1 MLSFL
6 YNFVKRDNYYSLKIT
21 LMIDQYTLDKLKVKT
36 KSELKHHPQI
46 VDLYMILKACDERAR
61 ADLSRT
67 QNVSPNFH
75 PYEIKLGTLLR
86 MFGLKEKNYVAKKEN
101 LDKLARF
108 LGYPSHR
115 AILREARSKM
125 RSYADNRYS
134 GCDDERILYSICLQI
149 GTKISF
155 KYREGREI
163 TLVYNGDNL
172 FKVTR
177 TVISQM
183 KLDNLYEIMVIRE
196 RQPLACIEH
205 SNGATYI
212 CGKDGGIY
220 DIMVNNKSLTD
231 YISSL

>member
-1 MLSFL
+1 
-6 YNFVKRDNYYSLKIT
+6 
-21 LMIDQYTLDKLKVKT
+21 MIDQYTLNKLKAKT
-36 KSELKHHPQI
+36 KSELSHHPQI
-46 VDLYMILKACDERAR
+46 VDLCMMLKARDDREREL
-61 ADLSRT
+61 LSRT
-67 QNVSPNFH
+67 QTVLPNYH
-75 PYEIKLGTLLR
+75 PFEIKLGTLLR

-115 AILREARSKM
+115 AILREARIKM
-125 RSYADNRYS
+125 RSYADNRFS

-177 TVISQM
+177 AIISQM
-183 KLDNLYEIMVIRE
+183 KLNSLYEIMTIRE
-196 RQPLACIEH
+196 GVPLACIEH
-205 SNGATYI
+205 RNGATYV

-231 YISSL
+231 YVNSL